1 MDKVNCFTKMEINTM
16 DNLKMVKNMEKVN
29 IQEIMDNIS

>member
-1 MDKVNCFTKMEINTM
+1 MEINTM